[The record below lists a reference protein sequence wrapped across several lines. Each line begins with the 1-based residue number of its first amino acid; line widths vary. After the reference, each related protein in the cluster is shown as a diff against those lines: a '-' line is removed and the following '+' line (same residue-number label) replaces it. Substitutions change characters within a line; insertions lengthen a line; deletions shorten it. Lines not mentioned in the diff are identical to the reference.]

1 MAIKGIIMIIQLAVC
16 HGNAMWLSGE
26 AQKLQQIS
34 SDEYK
39 FLKRFL
45 FISKV
50 AEEQYKLF

>member
-1 MAIKGIIMIIQLAVC
+1 MIIQLAVC

-34 SDEYK
+34 GDEYK